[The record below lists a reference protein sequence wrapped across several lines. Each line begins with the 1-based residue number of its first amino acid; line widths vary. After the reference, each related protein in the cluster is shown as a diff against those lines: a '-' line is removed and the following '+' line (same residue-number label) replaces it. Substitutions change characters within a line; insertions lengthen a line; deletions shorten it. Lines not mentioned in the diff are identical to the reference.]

1 MKMYW
6 NPLPTQ
12 LKVSR
17 LVFLLFLGVL
27 LSCNSRSPKQSRSL
41 GEPVASV
48 GKDTLY
54 EEDINAYLDKVAS
67 SSVDSHVL
75 VEKHITR
82 WVRDKAL
89 FQTALENLPKQKT
102 NKEEALQ
109 AYYETLIRQTYRNA
123 FVSNKLDKEIREDTL
138 QQYYKAKESQ
148 FKLNNPVCRVR
159 YLALPPAAPKQDQL
173 AFWFRSN
180 KNYHLDSLFRY
191 AQRHA
196 RSFSLDNKQWYY
208 YANLKDR
215 FQLPSSGRE
224 FLRKQQVYQ
233 TRLDSATVLHM
244 AIQDHRLAGDTAPFP
259 LVKGEIRQ
267 RLLNDRK
274 QALLKNMEQA
284 VLRQAR
290 QKGKIKRYE

>member
-1 MKMYW
+1 
-6 NPLPTQ
+6 
-12 LKVSR
+12 
-17 LVFLLFLGVL
+17 
-27 LSCNSRSPKQSRSL
+27 
-41 GEPVASV
+41 VASV

-54 EEDINAYLDKVAS
+54 AQDINAYLDKVAS

-123 FVSNKLDKEIREDTL
+123 FVNNKLDKEIREDTL

-173 AFWFRSN
+173 AFWFRST

-196 RSFSLDNKQWYY
+196 RSFALDNKQWYY

-215 FQLPSSGRE
+215 FQLPASGRE

-244 AIQDHRLAGDTAPFP
+244 AIQDHRLAGDIAPFP

-290 QKGKIKRYE
+290 QNGKIKRYE